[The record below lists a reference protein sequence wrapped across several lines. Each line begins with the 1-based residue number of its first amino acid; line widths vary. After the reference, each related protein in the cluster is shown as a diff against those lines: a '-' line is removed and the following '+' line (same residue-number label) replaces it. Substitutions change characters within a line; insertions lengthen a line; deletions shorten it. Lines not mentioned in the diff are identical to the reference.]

1 MTVRGMRLLEVESR
15 RKGGQVVRL
24 ALILGRGKAGRGNKL
39 ATFDFIPLMEKG
51 KGRAHL
57 SEMKNCL
64 LSLVV

>member
-15 RKGGQVVRL
+15 RKGGANRE
-24 ALILGRGKAGRGNKL
+24 IDINFGKGESWEKKQA

-57 SEMKNCL
+57 SEM
-64 LSLVV
+64 